1 MGRLIVQET
10 ISADGFAADPE
21 GRTSFM
27 ESFIGGS
34 AEGFARSQ
42 LELIEGL
49 SGMLMG
55 ARTYEGFSS
64 FWPTEASAEEMVA
77 PALNSL
83 RRYVFSHSHSEAPW
97 GGLAPCEVVS
107 GDTAESIR
115 RIKAESDGDIG
126 CWGSLSLVRELLD
139 LGEVEELRLVVAPS
153 MIGQGR
159 RFGSGGPVQ
168 LALREARTYDDA
180 LVEMVYDV
188 QPAAQ
193 GR

>member
-1 MGRLIVQET
+1 
-10 ISADGFAADPE
+10 
-21 GRTSFM
+21 
-27 ESFIGGS
+27 
-34 AEGFARSQ
+34 
-42 LELIEGL
+42 
-49 SGMLMG
+49 
-55 ARTYEGFSS
+55 
-64 FWPTEASAEEMVA
+64 
-77 PALNSL
+77 
-83 RRYVFSHSHSEAPW
+83 
-97 GGLAPCEVVS
+97 LAPCEVVS